1 MGATVHLVRGDD
13 PVLVSRA
20 LQNVVDDLV
29 GDADRSLAV
38 EELRESHYATE
49 AGFAVAPLIDAAGTP
64 PFLTEFRVVVGR
76 ELAVFT
82 RAEQVAGLVAYLTDP
97 LPSTHLVLVWERGP
111 SATRLGAVPKS
122 LVEAVKAAGGVEV
135 KTAVGSGRAASD
147 WLERQLA
154 GAEVVL
160 GADARRL
167 VATELGEERSRVGA
181 LLDTLVSA
189 FGAGVQLSADDVAPF
204 IGGSGGVPPWDLTD
218 AIAAG
223 EVSKSVMLVRRM
235 TASGERHPLQITA
248 SLNSHY
254 ERLLRLD
261 GSGVTDEKSAAA
273 HLGMKGSTFPAK
285 KALDQARRMGGG
297 RTARAVEL
305 LATADLDLR
314 GATAQPAEGVLE
326 ILVARLAHLSRR

>member
-1 MGATVHLVRGDD
+1 MASSVHLVRGDD

-20 LQNVVDDLV
+20 LQTVVDDLV
-29 GDADRSLAV
+29 GDADRSLVV
-38 EELRESHYATE
+38 EELHESNYANDS
-49 AGFAVAPLIDAAGTP
+49 GFTTSPLIDAAGTP
-64 PFLTEFRVVVGR
+64 PFLTEFRVVVAR

-82 RAEQVAGLVAYLTDP
+82 KADQVAGLVAYLADP

-111 SATRLGAVPKS
+111 SALRLGAVPKS

-135 KTAVGSGRAASD
+135 KTSVGSGRAASD
-147 WLERQLA
+147 WLNEQLS
-154 GAEVVL
+154 GADVVL
-160 GADARRL
+160 GGDARRL
-167 VATELGEERSRVGA
+167 VAAELGEERSRVGA

-189 FGAGVQLSADDVAPF
+189 FGVGADLTADDVAPF

-223 EVSKSVMLVRRM
+223 EVAKSVMLVRRM

-261 GSGVTDEKSAAA
+261 GARVADEKAAAA

-285 KALDQARRMGGG
+285 KALEQGRRMGGA
-297 RTARAVEL
+297 RVARAVEL
-305 LATADLDLR
+305 LAVADLDLR

>member
-1 MGATVHLVRGDD
+1 MAATVHLVRGDD

-20 LQNVVDDLV
+20 LQAVVDDLV
-29 GDADRSLAV
+29 GDADRSLVV
-38 EELRESHYATE
+38 EELHESNFANDS
-49 AGFAVAPLIDAAGTP
+49 GFTISPLIDAAGTP
-64 PFLTEFRVVVGR
+64 PFLTELRVVVGR

-82 RAEQVAGLVAYLTDP
+82 KAEQVAGLVAYLADP

-111 SATRLGAVPKS
+111 SASRLGAVPKS

-147 WLERQLA
+147 WLNEQLSSA
-154 GAEVVL
+154 DVVL
-160 GADARRL
+160 DGDARRL
-167 VATELGEERSRVGA
+167 VAAELGEERSRVGA

-189 FGAGVQLSADDVAPF
+189 FGAGADLTADDVAPF

-235 TASGERHPLQITA
+235 TAGGERHPLQITA

-261 GSGVTDEKSAAA
+261 GAGVGDEKSAAA

-285 KALDQARRMGGG
+285 KALEQGRRMGGA
-297 RTARAVEL
+297 RVARAVEL
-305 LATADLDLR
+305 LALADLDLR
-314 GATAQPAEGVLE
+314 GATAQSAEGVLE